1 MATTD
6 DSFRAELRNT
16 KVLQGPFPTLNFDTF
31 PETPHDAF
39 KQCFHK
45 AVEAG
50 VKEPHAMT
58 LSTVDADGHPD
69 ARVLILKNVDSRGWH
84 FAIKADSPKGKQ
96 LINNGHAALTFY
108 WPQVARQV
116 RLKGKAIALPD
127 DECALDHQ
135 ARPVASRVSAVAS
148 KQSEILLSRED
159 LDRSLTESE
168 AKLAVDPL
176 LGMEKWRVFAVAP
189 QTVEFWQG
197 EASRLHQRL
206 RYVSDGDNSCW
217 EKQLLWP

>member
-1 MATTD
+1 MTSTD

-16 KVLQGPFPTLNFDTF
+16 KVLQGPFPTLKFDTF
-31 PETPHDAF
+31 PETPQDAF
-39 KQCFHK
+39 KKWFHE
-45 AVEAG
+45 AVEAD

-58 LSTVDADGHPD
+58 LSTMDVDGHPD

-96 LINNGHAALTFY
+96 LINNAHAALTFY

-116 RLKGKAIALPD
+116 RLKGKAVALPD
-127 DECALDHQ
+127 DESALDYQ
-135 ARPVASRVSAVAS
+135 ARPVASRASAVAS
-148 KQSEILLSRED
+148 KQSDILSSRED
-159 LDRSLTESE
+159 LDRSLVESQ
-168 AKLAVDPL
+168 AKLAVNPL
-176 LGMEKWRVFAVAP
+176 LGMERWRVFAVAP

-206 RYVSDGDNSCW
+206 QYVSDGDNSW
-217 EKQLLWP
+217 TKNLLWP